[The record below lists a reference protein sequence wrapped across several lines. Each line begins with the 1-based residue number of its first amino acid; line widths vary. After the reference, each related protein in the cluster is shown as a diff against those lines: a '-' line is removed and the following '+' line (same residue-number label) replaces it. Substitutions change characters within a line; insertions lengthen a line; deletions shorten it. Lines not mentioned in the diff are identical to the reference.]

1 MEDTDMASPPSSFR
15 AASHSTAP
23 PPSVTSSQTQPSQ
36 QLSQQQQPTEAKQ
49 KARSKRVVKDGYI
62 YQPYKDYSHHGHDH
76 EGRGLGTDGEESLS
90 SKDSNQA
97 SATRIL
103 ELSGL
108 ERRIVQLLE
117 TAGQAIQILSGDV
130 DGEDK
135 DDEETGKRLL
145 SAASLSQEARQAM
158 AKSYAEERA
167 KKFET
172 LAAGYA
178 TLVNEIQSG
187 LRRQFHYL
195 TKAGISSSQVPFKNV
210 VYGEEK
216 ELETWLNAV
225 DVLKASTNGLIERVE
240 NELLS
245 PGPRKAPGAETA
257 ATEAASGAPP
267 LPSSSS
273 SSLEAL

>member
-1 MEDTDMASPPSSFR
+1 MEDTDMASPPSSILI
-15 AASHSTAP
+15 ASQYTAP
-23 PPSVTSSQTQPSQ
+23 SSAVVPLPSTSESQEQ
-36 QLSQQQQPTEAKQ
+36 QLQAAEQQLKEANQ
-49 KARSKRVVKDGYI
+49 KARSKRIVNDGYI
-62 YQPYKDYSHHGHDH
+62 YQSYNDYTQQGHANDDSALDMDDD
-76 EGRGLGTDGEESLS
+76 EQLS
-90 SKDSNQA
+90 SKDGGQA

-103 ELSGL
+103 ELRGL

-117 TAGQAIQILSGDV
+117 TAGQAIQILSGDAEG
-130 DGEDK
+130 DGNDS
-135 DDEETGKRLL
+135 EETGKQLL

-158 AKSYAEERA
+158 ATAYADERA

-172 LAAGYA
+172 LAAGYV

-225 DVLKASTNGLIERVE
+225 DVLKETTNGLIEKLER
-240 NELLS
+240 ELLPEPKRPS
-245 PGPRKAPGAETA
+245 S
-257 ATEAASGAPP
+257 TEAA
-267 LPSSSS
+267 
-273 SSLEAL
+273 ALQ